1 MLVLTKPWGLVKS
14 RCTILPSLSEPFHC
28 CRGQAKAQ
36 RWRFAVQMRWLLPS
50 EVKPQQD
57 SSPGQMEKATAA
69 WAVFCWSAKHPHA
82 EKVLFTRANEFCVRS
97 KQVHLKIKP
106 SWSMAIHHWASPCIP
121 SWEILKLRVP
131 RLWHWWRHPAPK
143 APSFFFFFFNPEEMQ
158 INLTLSSY
166 SPAWSKRIREVV
178 SSKM

>member
-1 MLVLTKPWGLVKS
+1 MLALTKPWGLVKS

-69 WAVFCWSAKHPHA
+69 QAVFCWSAKHPHA
-82 EKVLFTRANEFCVRS
+82 EKVVFTRANEFCVRS

-106 SWSMAIHHWASPCIP
+106 SWSMAIHHWASPLYP
-121 SWEILKLRVP
+121 QLGDPQAEGTPTMTLMKTSSPQGSLL
-131 RLWHWWRHPAPK
+131 
-143 APSFFFFFFNPEEMQ
+143 FFFFF
-158 INLTLSSY
+158 
-166 SPAWSKRIREVV
+166 
-178 SSKM
+178 